1 MNLRCAEGDTRMT
14 LGEKLRRVSQRALG
28 TAVLLLAVAITLGSL
43 VISALA
49 LESNTRVM
57 ARVLADNAAASLMFL
72 DNESARRVLT
82 TLEHLPDA
90 RDLARR

>member
-1 MNLRCAEGDTRMT
+1 MNQPLPDQGPGIT
-14 LGEKLRRVSQRALG
+14 LGEKLRDVSQRALG

-57 ARVLADNAAASLMFL
+57 ARVERKL
-72 DNESARRVLT
+72 
-82 TLEHLPDA
+82 
-90 RDLARR
+90 RDSDG